1 MELLRGRLQG
11 VNESCP
17 CGESSAKLKNPSTL
31 PGGESPRHHVMSC
44 RGRGKAIS
52 DLQVI
57 RGGSPWIQR
66 STQVTLEIGTPWMS
80 HSRLGCPTPWI
91 SKASKETSCPR
102 GCLDNSLS
110 LGCLLPP
117 LDILCPLVKQGGVGC
132 LTRVD
137 IPLKHWMS
145 KRLGYPT
152 LYWMSKHAGYPTV
165 VPDVQAC
172 GLSHIVPDV
181 QARQHM

>member
-1 MELLRGRLQG
+1 
-11 VNESCP
+11 
-17 CGESSAKLKNPSTL
+17 
-31 PGGESPRHHVMSC
+31 
-44 RGRGKAIS
+44 
-52 DLQVI
+52 
-57 RGGSPWIQR
+57 
-66 STQVTLEIGTPWMS
+66 MS

-91 SKASKETSCPR
+91 SKAFKETSCPR

-172 GLSHIVPDV
+172 GLSHHAVGHLNVLNIQPINSSIFWRSTGTHRSVPILVPMDV
-181 QARQHM
+181 VLFTLFLWIPCY

>member
-1 MELLRGRLQG
+1 MKLCTAQECGSAQLQSGRCD
-11 VNESCP
+11 SDP
-17 CGESSAKLKNPSTL
+17 FPRWSAPQPLTL
-31 PGGESPRHHVMSC
+31 
-44 RGRGKAIS
+44 A
-52 DLQVI
+52 QV
-57 RGGSPWIQR
+57 S
-66 STQVTLEIGTPWMS
+66 LEIGTPWMS

-91 SKASKETSCPR
+91 SKAFKETSCPR

-172 GLSHIVPDV
+172 GLSHHAVGHLNVLNIQPINSSIFW
-181 QARQHM
+181 RSTGTHRSRF

>member
-1 MELLRGRLQG
+1 MGTAGMRRG
-11 VNESCP
+11 
-17 CGESSAKLKNPSTL
+17 A
-31 PGGESPRHHVMSC
+31 
-44 RGRGKAIS
+44 
-52 DLQVI
+52 
-57 RGGSPWIQR
+57 
-66 STQVTLEIGTPWMS
+66 LEIGTPWMS

-91 SKASKETSCPR
+91 SKAFKETSCPR

-172 GLSHIVPDV
+172 GLSHHAVGHLNVLNIQPINSSIFWRSMVPTDLV
-181 QARQHM
+181 PMDFVLFTLFLWIPCY

>member
-1 MELLRGRLQG
+1 
-11 VNESCP
+11 
-17 CGESSAKLKNPSTL
+17 
-31 PGGESPRHHVMSC
+31 
-44 RGRGKAIS
+44 
-52 DLQVI
+52 
-57 RGGSPWIQR
+57 
-66 STQVTLEIGTPWMS
+66 MS

-91 SKASKETSCPR
+91 SKAFKETSCPR

-172 GLSHIVPDV
+172 GLSHTCTGCPSLRVIPHCAGCPSLRVIPHCAGCPSLRVIPSCGWTSQCVEYPTDQFFYILAV
-181 QARQHM
+181 DRYPQI